1 MKISGIFS
9 TKVLN
14 YDDSYVFITD
24 DGENLFKRKDGL
36 DGYDI
41 NLYENRAAEITENK
55 LFDLFGQNV
64 KVKSWQERNKSLV
77 DAMKMER
84 KASIFILGLIFLVAS
99 FNLSSSL
106 ILLSIKKLRE
116 VGMLRVLGARKK
128 EIMTIMIITGVKTAL
143 KGALVGLAFG
153 FAIILMQNYFP
164 FIPLPSD
171 VYFIDYLPM
180 ELNFIDFTIICTLVI
195 IFIVLASFCCKK

>member
-1 MKISGIFS
+1 MMILMF
-9 TKVLN
+9 
-14 YDDSYVFITD
+14 FITLD

-84 KASIFILGLIFLVAS
+84 KASIFILGLIF
-99 FNLSSSL
+99 
-106 ILLSIKKLRE
+106 
-116 VGMLRVLGARKK
+116 
-128 EIMTIMIITGVKTAL
+128 
-143 KGALVGLAFG
+143 
-153 FAIILMQNYFP
+153 
-164 FIPLPSD
+164 
-171 VYFIDYLPM
+171 
-180 ELNFIDFTIICTLVI
+180 
-195 IFIVLASFCCKK
+195 

>member
-14 YDDSYVFITD
+14 YDDSYVFITLD

-64 KVKSWQERNKSLV
+64 KVKSWQ
-77 DAMKMER
+77 R
-84 KASIFILGLIFLVAS
+84 K
-99 FNLSSSL
+99 
-106 ILLSIKKLRE
+106 E
-116 VGMLRVLGARKK
+116 
-128 EIMTIMIITGVKTAL
+128 
-143 KGALVGLAFG
+143 
-153 FAIILMQNYFP
+153 
-164 FIPLPSD
+164 
-171 VYFIDYLPM
+171 
-180 ELNFIDFTIICTLVI
+180 
-195 IFIVLASFCCKK
+195 